1 MSDNNSNSNSN
12 TESTSEGD
20 NSDLN
25 RLGGRSA
32 KAGAKRRASR
42 AGTRS
47 VATLSEAQ
55 LARKRANDR
64 EAQRLIRRRTKDHI
78 EQLERHIQELS
89 EGQGTTGELE
99 ELRRRNAELETE
111 LSMLRGPRSL
121 SEEGIVGQDGKRI
134 NQDSLPRRPSAP
146 TSYPSSYITADES
159 MSTSRYSTPDSSWP
173 PRAASFTHPFVAE
186 SLTGTSSSNASF
198 TSAYPGYESP
208 SMLSSVVGSPIGMV
222 SPIAPPRSDPGLG
235 DVSDKSWLPMND
247 PRMMPIPILSDAS
260 QPNPERRGKR
270 VAGSTNDHSTPS
282 WELPIRTLP
291 PTGPID
297 NIIISLV
304 QQQRNKIVNGDD
316 VLSTIG
322 PHQPSM
328 NAIVYSD
335 QTATSHHVSTIL
347 SDLLKNTALQRI
359 PERAAAL
366 YFLYHLVQWQIYP
379 SKSTYDQLLT
389 WQIPRT
395 TQIIT
400 PHPAWVDFIAWPKLR
415 DEVICNLATYGS
427 EDFQHVYT
435 SSLNVNWH
443 WGDTD
448 AFVIENDGQVVLSM
462 EFKNHVSNLANWSLD
477 APFARRYPELERL
490 CKFTESGPGQRYV

>member
-20 NSDLN
+20 NSDVH
-25 RLGGRSA
+25 RLGGRPA

-78 EQLERHIQELS
+78 EQLERRIRSLS

-99 ELRRRNAELETE
+99 ELRRRNTELETE

-121 SEEGIVGQDGKRI
+121 SEEGVVGQDGKRI
-134 NQDSLPRRPSAP
+134 NQGSLPRRPSAP
-146 TSYPSSYITADES
+146 TSYPSSYIATNES
-159 MSTSRYSTPDSSWP
+159 MSTSRYSTPDSLWP
-173 PRAASFTHPFVAE
+173 PWPASYSHPFVAE
-186 SLTGTSSSNASF
+186 SLAGTSSSNASL
-198 TSAYPGYESP
+198 TSAYSSYESP

-222 SPIAPPRSDPGLG
+222 SPIAPPRSDPGLV
-235 DVSDKSWLPMND
+235 DVSDESWLPMND
-247 PRMMPIPILSDAS
+247 SRMMPIPILSDAS
-260 QPNPERRGKR
+260 QPNL
-270 VAGSTNDHSTPS
+270 GSTNDHSTPS

-304 QQQRNKIVNGDD
+304 QQQQNKIVNGDD

-335 QTATSHHVSTIL
+335 QTATSHHISTIL
-347 SDLLKNTALQRI
+347 SDVLKNTALQRI

-366 YFLYHLVQWQIYP
+366 HFLYRLVQWQIYP
-379 SKSTYDQLLT
+379 SKSTYDQLLD

-400 PHPAWVDFIAWPKLR
+400 PHPAWADYIAWPKLR

-443 WGDTD
+443 WRDTD

-462 EFKNHVSNLANWSLD
+462 EFESHISNLANWSLD
-477 APFARRYPELERL
+477 APFARKYPELGRL
-490 CKFTESGPGQRYV
+490 CKFTEGESGGQSCV